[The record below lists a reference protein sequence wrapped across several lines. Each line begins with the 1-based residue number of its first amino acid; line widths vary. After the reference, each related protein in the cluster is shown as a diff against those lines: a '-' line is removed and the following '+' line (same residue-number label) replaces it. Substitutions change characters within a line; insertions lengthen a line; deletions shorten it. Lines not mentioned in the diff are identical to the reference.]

1 MLVNYH
7 LREGQKVGKPKTK
20 KVRCLALRSCHQPP
34 CVVLTM
40 LADKQ
45 AGVVAELDGGDDTE
59 LLEGKRMLC
68 NQELPSSAHPR

>member
-1 MLVNYH
+1 MVSIMFRRLAAMLVNYH
-7 LREGQKVGKPKTK
+7 LREGKKVGKPKMN

-45 AGVVAELDGGDDTE
+45 AEVVVELVTVV
-59 LLEGKRMLC
+59 RT
-68 NQELPSSAHPR
+68 QSY